1 MAYIYKITNQIN
13 GKVYIGKTLNTIQER
28 WRKHCSDY
36 KKERCEKRPLYRAI
50 NKYGVENFTI
60 EQVEECSPEVASERE
75 KYWIEQYGSFKYGY
89 NATVGGDGK
98 QYIDYDL
105 IYSLYKEGKNLV
117 EISKILNCSKRT
129 VSKALNNFNVP
140 HEERVKQARYYYRK
154 PVLMLDQKTD
164 EILKIF
170 SSIKEVEL
178 FLNKSRSGQHIA
190 EVCKGKRKTAYGY
203 KWRFSSQED
212 E

>member
-1 MAYIYKITNQIN
+1 
-13 GKVYIGKTLNTIQER
+13 
-28 WRKHCSDY
+28 
-36 KKERCEKRPLYRAI
+36 
-50 NKYGVENFTI
+50 
-60 EQVEECSPEVASERE
+60 
-75 KYWIEQYGSFKYGY
+75 
-89 NATVGGDGK
+89 
-98 QYIDYDL
+98 
-105 IYSLYKEGKNLV
+105 
-117 EISKILNCSKRT
+117 
-129 VSKALNNFNVP
+129 
-140 HEERVKQARYYYRK
+140 
-154 PVLMLDQKTD
+154 MLDQKTD